1 MMYRNHALCQLVNQF
16 ELKLK
21 HEIHEWRVSK
31 ASSKYHLQGYR
42 EDYRGHCTG
51 KFPQR
56 KQQHGKQRWT
66 EVKLST
72 LKNFVYVGSV
82 EYIGSVKNFVYVGSV
97 KNFVYVGSVE
107 YVGSVK
113 NFVYVGSVKNFVYVG
128 SVKNFVYVGSV
139 ENFVYV
145 GSVKNFVYVGSVE
158 NFVYVGSA

>member
-1 MMYRNHALCQLVNQF
+1 MMYPNVNRGLAAIQVNQF
-16 ELKLK
+16 ELK

-72 LKNFVYVGSV
+72 
-82 EYIGSVKNFVYVGSV
+82 
-97 KNFVYVGSVE
+97 
-107 YVGSVK
+107 
-113 NFVYVGSVKNFVYVG
+113 
-128 SVKNFVYVGSV
+128 
-139 ENFVYV
+139 
-145 GSVKNFVYVGSVE
+145 
-158 NFVYVGSA
+158 